1 MPRNASSPP
10 PRRTVR
16 RATAGLAFVLIAG
29 SWATPTT
36 AGAAVAPG
44 DPPPLGPAAVVER
57 STELRAGLWLTV
69 MNYPRQPNQVRI
81 LTITPSKGPTLD
93 VQPGRAMYPI
103 FIHPSEVAARS
114 GDVAIVNAAFVSHGV
129 PVHASL
135 VDGELWTSG
144 TQRADAL
151 AVTPDGKRAFI
162 GPPRLSIAARPLGG
176 AVFDV
181 ANWNANPPKAA
192 RISAYTARGGIA
204 TPPPGST
211 TPTDTGPAWCAARLV
226 PTTDI
231 RWTGPRRV
239 GITRTYVVDA
249 RPDPCPRT
257 REVIGSSPGTVV
269 LVGRNRR
276 EGGDVIQSLE
286 VGSTITLTWSF
297 ARWPGVTDVMG
308 GEPLLVSRSLNV
320 APAPQP
326 GDPYFYFDN
335 PRTAAGVNAGCL
347 DALPL
352 TVCRIT
358 LVTVDGRQTDTGWSA
373 GWTLRQLARQLIRRN
388 VVRAINFDGGGSTE
402 MWVRHIGRY
411 CHYRP
416 VTGGCLVNKPSDSDG
431 ERATTV
437 SMGVLPGIDPR
448 GLQP

>member
-1 MPRNASSPP
+1 MPRNPSNTPARSIG
-10 PRRTVR
+10 R
-16 RATAGLAFVLIAG
+16 RAAAGAAALAIAG
-29 SWATPTT
+29 SLAAPMT
-36 AGAAVAPG
+36 AGASVAPG
-44 DPPPLGPAAVVER
+44 FPRTPGPASVAER
-57 STELRAGLWLTV
+57 SVKLRAGLWLTV
-69 MNYPRQPNQVRI
+69 MKYPRGPNEIRI
-81 LTITPSKGPTLD
+81 LTITPSQGPTLD
-93 VQPGRAMYPI
+93 VQPGRDLYPI
-103 FIHPSEVAARS
+103 WVHPSAVAARF
-114 GDVAIVNAAFVSHGV
+114 GDVAIVNAAFVSNGV
-129 PVHASL
+129 PVHTSL

-144 TQRADAL
+144 TQTADAL
-151 AVTPDGKRAFI
+151 AITPDGKRAFI
-162 GPPRLSIAARPLGG
+162 GTPTLSIAARPLGG

-181 ANWNANPPKAA
+181 ANWNANPPRAEK
-192 RISAYTARGGIA
+192 ISGYTSRGGNA
-204 TPPPGST
+204 TPPPGVD
-211 TPTDTGPAWCAARLV
+211 TPTDIGPAWCAARLV
-226 PTTDI
+226 PTTGI

-239 GITRTYVVDA
+239 GITRTYVVED

-257 REVIGSSPGTVV
+257 RETMGTTPGTVV
-269 LVGRNRR
+269 LAGRNRR
-276 EGGDVIQSLE
+276 DGGNVIQSLE
-286 VGSTITLTWSF
+286 VGSTIQLTWSF
-297 ARWPGVTDVMG
+297 ARWPGVTDVIG

-373 GWTLRQLARQLIRRN
+373 GWTLRQLGRQLVRRN

-402 MWVRHIGRY
+402 MWVSRIGRY

-416 VTGGCLVNKPSDSDG
+416 VTGGCLVNKPSDTDG

-437 SMGVLPGIDPR
+437 SIGVLPGIDPR
-448 GLQP
+448 GLRP